1 MSAAAACP
9 TAMGFPET
17 SACVG
22 RLAFVYHYVIRAE
35 DLILL
40 NGLPF
45 EEIRPIA
52 LEWINRGTD
61 QKLNRMSITM
71 LVRTLYQPTEFS
83 QSVRR
88 LHCAA
93 GLRVSFRTAEE
104 RAQF

>member
-1 MSAAAACP
+1 MH
-9 TAMGFPET
+9 
-17 SACVG
+17 
-22 RLAFVYHYVIRAE
+22 YYVIPAE

-40 NGLPF
+40 NDLPF
-45 EEIRPIA
+45 EDIRPIA

-61 QKLNRMSITM
+61 QKLNRVSISM

-104 RAQF
+104 RAQFKTALERLRAPRG